1 MITYNFK
8 LRRFQDSN
16 GKIRSNL
23 SGLLSSTSRKTLD
36 PYKNKK
42 ESYKETLTRLQIEPP
57 HNAEVGDKKTK
68 KIVRGKIYETGTE
81 DDWSNDYDFTTE
93 EEFSSAVY
101 GYISI
106 DASDI
111 YRRMRHRKK
120 HRTPGKFMYDK
131 PSDLRRKYHA
141 IVMFLLLKTSTE
153 DGDRAWMLPIDFSF
167 SRALT
172 LKQIYERIDARSLPV
187 TLREK
192 NAAKRNRRTKNLSL
206 IHRLNNF
213 VIPAINVKYE
223 LATGIGS
230 NWKLDKIVGF
240 MENSEKIKR

>member
-1 MITYNFK
+1 MITYNFS

-16 GKIRSNL
+16 GKIRSNI
-23 SGLLSSTSRKTLD
+23 SGLLSSSARKTLD

-42 ESYKETLTRLQIEPP
+42 EAYKDTLNRLQSAPIS
-57 HNAEVGDKKTK
+57 NVKSIKKVVK
-68 KIVRGKIYETGTE
+68 KGKIYEPGST
-81 DDWSNDYDFTTE
+81 DDWSNDYDFTTD

-101 GYISI
+101 GYIPV
-106 DASDI
+106 DAADI

-131 PSDLRRKYHA
+131 PGDLRRKYHA
-141 IVMFLLLKTSTE
+141 IVMFILLKTSTE

-172 LKQIYERIDARSLPV
+172 LKQIYDRIEHRSLPV

-192 NAAKRNRRTKNLSL
+192 NAAKRNRRSKNLSL

-213 VIPAINVKYE
+213 VIPAINLKYE

-230 NWKLDKIVGF
+230 NWELDKIVGF